1 MKGLQ
6 RLGREAHT
14 SRYYA
19 DLKVGAKVVTII
31 IGQIY
36 IVDVEHA
43 LGYNDAHHVAYG
55 ARSGRSHH
63 MTPWVIQDIL
73 GQRFVS
79 LLPCPSA
86 AVVKLIEI

>member
-1 MKGLQ
+1 MKGLK
-6 RLGREAHT
+6 RPGREAHT
-14 SRYYA
+14 GRYYA

-31 IGQIY
+31 IGQIN
-36 IVDVEHA
+36 IVDFEHA
-43 LGYNDAHHVAYG
+43 LGNYHAHHAAYG

-86 AVVKLIEI
+86 ALAKLIEM